1 MSKQQRDK
9 GKRGEQMAVQ
19 ELRQVFPSARR
30 KVTNHAGVEN
40 GVDLELTGIFRV
52 QVKNHKRYVPM
63 NAIEEIADT
72 TGIPLLVS
80 KAERQRWLA
89 VLPLDDLLKILKLV
103 PGVENESLLQN
114 L

>member
-1 MSKQQRDK
+1 M
-9 GKRGEQMAVQ
+9 
-19 ELRQVFPSARR
+19 FPNARR

-80 KAERQRWLA
+80 KADRKQWLA
-89 VLPLDDLLKILKLV
+89 VLPLADLLKLLQLV
-103 PGVENESLLQN
+103 PGVTNESSSSLPN